1 MQAYIARRLLSAVVA
16 LIGLSMLVFLLLRVA
31 PGDAAV
37 MLLGEDVSAKPERL
51 RELREQLGLEKPI
64 PLQYTDWL
72 ADMARGDLG
81 TSLFSGRKITGE
93 LANRLPIS
101 LELTILAMAI
111 GLVISM
117 PIGIFAAAFPESI
130 PDHVLRFLSMIG
142 LAVPNFWLA
151 TMVMVFGAR
160 WFGWIPPVGY
170 TSFVSDPM
178 RNLEQFIIPSLIIA
192 VAVAASQVR
201 LMRSTMLEVL
211 GNDYIRTA
219 RAKGLRERTV
229 ITRHALKNAM
239 IPVLTLFSSQFGR
252 IITGIVIIENIFNL
266 PGLGRFILDSI
277 NKRDYPMV
285 QGIILLIGVW
295 VVLLNLLTDLM
306 YGWFDPRI
314 RYQ

>member
-1 MQAYIARRLLSAVVA
+1 MQAYIARRLLSA
-16 LIGLSMLVFLLLRVA
+16 LFGIFGLSILVFLLLRVA

-37 MLLGEDVSAKPERL
+37 MLLGEDVSAQPERL
-51 RELREQLGLEKPI
+51 RELRERLGLEKPI
-64 PLQYTDWL
+64 PLQYADWL
-72 ADMARGDLG
+72 ADVARGDLG
-81 TSLFSGRKITGE
+81 TSLFSGRSITEE

-101 LELTILAMAI
+101 LELTLLSMAI
-111 GLVISM
+111 GLLISM
-117 PIGIFAAAFPESI
+117 PIGIFAASYPES
-130 PDHVLRFLSMIG
+130 PADHLLRFLSVIG
-142 LAVPNFWLA
+142 LAVPNFWLG

-170 TSFVSDPM
+170 TSIVSDPL
-178 RNLEQFIIPSLIIA
+178 RNLEQFIIPSIIVA
-192 VAVAASQVR
+192 TAVAASQVR

-219 RAKGLRERTV
+219 RAKGLRERSV

-239 IPVLTLFSSQFGR
+239 IPVLTLFGSQFGR

-277 NKRDYPMV
+277 GKRDYPMV
-285 QGIILLIGVW
+285 QGIILLIGIW
-295 VVLLNLLTDLM
+295 VVLLNLVTDLA

>member
-1 MQAYIARRLLSAVVA
+1 MQAYIARRLISAVVGI
-16 LIGLSMLVFLLLRVA
+16 IGLSILVFLLLRVA

-51 RELREQLGLEKPI
+51 QELRNQLGMNKPV
-64 PLQYTDWL
+64 PLQYANWL
-72 ADMARGDLG
+72 RDLARGDLG
-81 TSLFSGRKITGE
+81 TSLFSGRDITEE

-101 LELTILAMAI
+101 LELTLLAMVI

-130 PDHVLRFLSMIG
+130 PDQVLRFLSVIG
-142 LAVPNFWLA
+142 LAVPNFWLG
-151 TMVMVFGAR
+151 TMVIVFGAR
-160 WFGWIPPVGY
+160 WFNWIPPVGY
-170 TSFVSDPM
+170 TSIFSDPV
-178 RNLEQFIIPSLIIA
+178 RNLQQFIIPSIIVA
-192 VAVAASQVR
+192 IAVAASQVR

-219 RAKGLRERTV
+219 RAKGLRERAV
-229 ITRHALKNAM
+229 ITRHALRNAM
-239 IPVLTLFSSQFGR
+239 IPVLTLFASQFGR

-295 VVLLNLLTDLM
+295 VVLLNLLTDLA

>member
-1 MQAYIARRLLSAVVA
+1 MQAYIARRLLSA
-16 LIGLSMLVFLLLRVA
+16 LIGTIGLSILIFLLLRVA

-51 RELREQLGLEKPI
+51 QELRAQLGLDKSI
-64 PLQYTDWL
+64 PLQYADWL
-72 ADMARGDLG
+72 RDLARGDLG
-81 TSLFSGRKITGE
+81 TSLFSGRAITNE

-101 LELTILAMAI
+101 LELTLIAM
-111 GLVISM
+111 GLSLLISL
-117 PIGIFAAAFPESI
+117 PIGIFAAMYPESLA
-130 PDHVLRFLSMIG
+130 DQGLRFLSVIG
-142 LAVPNFWLA
+142 LAVPNFWMG

-160 WFGWIPPVGY
+160 LFNWIPPVGY
-170 TSFVSDPM
+170 SSIWSDPG
-178 RNLEQFIIPSLIIA
+178 RNLEQFIIPSLIVA
-192 VAVAASQVR
+192 TAVAASQVR

-219 RAKGLRERTV
+219 RAKGLRERAV
-229 ITRHALKNAM
+229 VSRHALKNAM
-239 IPVLTLFSSQFGR
+239 IPVLTLFASQFGR

-266 PGLGRFILDSI
+266 PGLGRFILESI
-277 NKRDYPMV
+277 SKRDYPMV

-314 RYQ
+314 RYK